1 MEEIHKMAYKVVKYR
16 LTSNGEIPSFLKF
29 GVPQA
34 TGGLYP
40 NYDSSTASPRDY
52 VMIGIADNGA
62 DISTSDGEIAS
73 KDDLTTYLTSASN
86 GKGWQQTASDGS
98 RVDFVPSD
106 AATKIWN
113 DLTTLNGG

>member
-1 MEEIHKMAYKVVKYR
+1 MAYKVIKYR
-16 LTSNGEIPSFLKF
+16 LESDGTIPTYLKF
-29 GVPQA
+29 GVPQL
-34 TGGLYP
+34 TGGMYP
-40 NYDSSTASPRDY
+40 VFDSGTASPRDY

-62 DISTSDGEIAS
+62 DISTSDGEITS